1 MLADGPF
8 LHGTDGLVPST
19 PASDRLRGDFGQL
32 DCASALALALAWVRQ
47 SRCALDAAELALL
60 GVNGHARCG
69 EATYTPTRP
78 PSEHSQ
84 ASSPLAPGS
93 VPGSA
98 DDAKPRC
105 LCRSAST
112 AHASGL
118 VCGSETRHSEYVRES
133 WRSACSSFKDPLP
146 GSDDGAARVRPI
158 PHGDRNSAASSKAS
172 AGDSIDS
179 MEPLRSSIRS
189 RDVATL
195 EQITE
200 EERSGEDERIVE
212 EEAVA
217 AAREG
222 VGVALAQTV
231 GDGGKL
237 PATSDEESLL
247 DGPRPIRLAS
257 ERLSELVSSLLN
269 TDPTASDGSI
279 ASTKPGSGN
288 GSLGNRRRR
297 PPLAIPPYAQQP
309 LPAPPLEPDDSDAD
323 RQPHRS
329 LPILN
334 LGHARSDDTLR
345 SAEPERCVA
354 GPETGFARW
363 YKQSVARAQ
372 NTEPLK
378 TADGSPPPSKL
389 QAALSQGDPNAGVVC
404 LDVQYDAKTS
414 PSPTSSEWPFGLTD
428 GDGQGSRDRFK
439 AREGSHSES
448 SDGTDEDWPTD
459 RKAFCHPRRAPH
471 PPSPPR
477 WHKVEDG
484 SRAPSPADVPRRHER
499 TASEAARPA
508 SAKAAASRT
517 RKTSGVNREGSLR
530 LLDRVGAKLKLKRL
544 STESSEER
552 DLFRGCS
559 PTKVGKI
566 PSPLPMGC
574 EGASEVLI
582 KPTKAKEGD
591 AGPGLP
597 SVFDHQQQ
605 QQQQQQHRRRRLRLG
620 VGEMPR

>member
-32 DCASALALALAWVRQ
+32 DC
-47 SRCALDAAELALL
+47 
-60 GVNGHARCG
+60 
-69 EATYTPTRP
+69 
-78 PSEHSQ
+78 
-84 ASSPLAPGS
+84 
-93 VPGSA
+93 
-98 DDAKPRC
+98 
-105 LCRSAST
+105 
-112 AHASGL
+112 
-118 VCGSETRHSEYVRES
+118 
-133 WRSACSSFKDPLP
+133 
-146 GSDDGAARVRPI
+146 AARVRPI

-269 TDPTASDGSI
+269 TDPTA
-279 ASTKPGSGN
+279 K
-288 GSLGNRRRR
+288 
-297 PPLAIPPYAQQP
+297 
-309 LPAPPLEPDDSDAD
+309 PDDSDAD